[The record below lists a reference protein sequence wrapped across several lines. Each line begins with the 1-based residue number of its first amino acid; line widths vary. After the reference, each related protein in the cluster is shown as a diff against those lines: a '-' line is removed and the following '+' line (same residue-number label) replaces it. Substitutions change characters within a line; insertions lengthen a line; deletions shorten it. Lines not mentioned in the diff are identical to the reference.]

1 MMTIVRDADPG
12 HDFDQL
18 FREEGQG
25 VYRTMYAFTAG
36 RADIA
41 EEATAEA
48 FARAIARSSTIRE
61 PLRWIYRVA
70 FRLARDELQRERR
83 AGGEVPESPAPAPEL
98 IGLMDALK
106 RLSPNQRAAVVLR
119 YVVDLDVPEVAQRM
133 GVSAPTVRVHLHR
146 ARGRLRELLGAE
158 DEAG

>member
-1 MMTIVRDADPG
+1 
-12 HDFDQL
+12 
-18 FREEGQG
+18 
-25 VYRTMYAFTAG
+25 
-36 RADIA
+36 
-41 EEATAEA
+41 
-48 FARAIARSSTIRE
+48 
-61 PLRWIYRVA
+61 
-70 FRLARDELQRERR
+70 
-83 AGGEVPESPAPAPEL
+83 
-98 IGLMDALK
+98 MDALR